1 MEKSRKPEPPKS
13 VWMELIDPNCFLTLE
28 DKIKTER
35 AELEELYKNAASK
48 NPTNFQ
54 EEPMLFLSKEKKI
67 LEKIENFENKKS
79 RLQINHDEAVDFLY
93 DRINHNDDEHHPYI
107 FKEKEIGDNF
117 YCFRL
122 TFDFEELKNPDRKY
136 YLEVSKNSS
145 SSRFERIHISPDDS
159 DMKIK
164 RTAHQIIR

>member
-1 MEKSRKPEPPKS
+1 MGKSKKLEPPKS
-13 VWMELIDPNCFLTLE
+13 VWMELIDPNCFLALE
-28 DKIKTER
+28 DKIKTEK
-35 AELEELYKNAASK
+35 AQLKELYKNEASK
-48 NPTNFQ
+48 NPTNLQ

-122 TFDFEELKNPDRKY
+122 TFDHKELQEPDRKY
-136 YLEVSKNSS
+136 YLEVAKGSS
-145 SSRFERIHISPDDS
+145 GYERIHISPDDS